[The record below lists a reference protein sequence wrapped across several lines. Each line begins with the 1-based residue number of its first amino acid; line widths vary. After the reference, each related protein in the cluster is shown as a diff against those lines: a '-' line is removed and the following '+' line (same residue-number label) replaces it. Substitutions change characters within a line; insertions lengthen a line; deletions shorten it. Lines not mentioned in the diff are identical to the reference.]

1 MSSTIKEIEFFIL
14 TAPDEKRPHWVSLF
28 KVPSANELLV
38 RMKTDDGVEG
48 FGLAT
53 SYTDI
58 SPLTK
63 VVKGGLGAEVIGMDA
78 LSPER
83 LYEKLF
89 GFTFSRRSAENDWS
103 REALIRISSAV
114 DIACWDI
121 LGKMANLPLY
131 QLFGGYR
138 NKVPCYVTCAY
149 YREGK
154 DNIELKDEIQML
166 VAQGHKGF
174 KGKVGGL
181 SLSEDIERMEIVRE
195 NIGHDKDLMID
206 VNRAWDLKT
215 AIEGARLLAPL
226 NPAWLEEPVRWTD
239 DRRALKLLSQQ
250 TDIPLSGG
258 ESEITSYGC
267 RAMIEEH
274 AIQILQFDCTMFGGF
289 TEGRKLAAL
298 CELNHIDVA
307 PHHDC
312 FIHAPLVAGTP
323 AGRIVESFTDPERDP
338 LQAELYE
345 NPPHIA
351 NGWLTLN
358 EAPGL
363 GLTLSES
370 AISKYGTR
378 IF

>member
-14 TAPDEKRPHWVSLF
+14 TAPEEKRPHWVSLF

-63 VVKGGLGAEVIGMDA
+63 VVKSGLGKEIIGMDA

-89 GFTFSRRSAENDWS
+89 SFTFSRKSAENGWN
-103 REALIRISSAV
+103 REAIIRISSAV

-131 QLFGGYR
+131 RLFGGYR

-195 NIGHDKDLMID
+195 IIGPDKDLMID

-239 DRRALKLLSQQ
+239 DRRTLKLLSQQ

-312 FIHAPLVAGTP
+312 FIHAPLVAGSP

-345 NPPHIA
+345 NPPHIS

-363 GLTLSES
+363 GLTLSEP